1 MSTIIDAKG
10 KPCPTPVILAK
21 QAMAAGEHSFT
32 VLVDNTTAVE
42 NLKRLA
48 GNQGFG
54 AAVTQGEGVFS
65 VAFTRTG
72 CAACEEA
79 VSAPL
84 PAPGGDWAVFVG
96 RDIIGD
102 GDRELGA
109 NLMRMFFYTLV
120 QGEDKPGAVLFM
132 NAGVRLPT
140 LDEQIP
146 AHEQQEG
153 QAHQKQDDGNEN
165 HSGQTDDAQC
175 EQRNHGISPPF
186 DGTSLPHPDKSVL
199 KAFLKSDKKSPAS
212 GGGAVPSAPDA
223 GAFFCVP
230 VRPNGFHKSL
240 ASRLL
245 SRQNVMDIRWMH
257 RINALGHEEMG
268 RTVM

>member
-72 CAACEEA
+72 CAARGGAGRAVPHACEEA

-109 NLMRMFFYTLV
+109 NLMRMFFYTLA

-146 AHEQQEG
+146 AH
-153 QAHQKQDDGNEN
+153 
-165 HSGQTDDAQC
+165 
-175 EQRNHGISPPF
+175 
-186 DGTSLPHPDKSVL
+186 L
-199 KAFLKSDKKSPAS
+199 
-212 GGGAVPSAPDA
+212 
-223 GAFFCVP
+223 
-230 VRPNGFHKSL
+230 KSL
-240 ASRLL
+240 ADAGVEILVCGTCL
-245 SRQNVMDIRWMH
+245 SFYGLTDQLQVGTVSNMYDIVTRMQ
-257 RINALGHEEMG
+257 RAAKVVSL
-268 RTVM
+268 

>member
-65 VAFTRTG
+65 GAFTRTG

-109 NLMRMFFYTLV
+109 NLMRMFFYTLAE
-120 QGEDKPGAVLFM
+120 GDALPESVLFM
-132 NAGVRLPT
+132 NDGVKLPT
-140 LDEQIP
+140 LDDQVA
-146 AHEQQEG
+146 AHVQTLIGRGVEVLVCG
-153 QAHQKQDDGNEN
+153 TCLSFYGLTDRLQAGTVSNM
-165 HSGQTDDAQC
+165 
-175 EQRNHGISPPF
+175 F
-186 DGTSLPHPDKSVL
+186 DIV
-199 KAFLKSDKKSPAS
+199 
-212 GGGAVPSAPDA
+212 
-223 GAFFCVP
+223 
-230 VRPNGFHKSL
+230 
-240 ASRLL
+240 SRMQAAAKVITL
-245 SRQNVMDIRWMH
+245 
-257 RINALGHEEMG
+257 
-268 RTVM
+268 

>member
-72 CAACEEA
+72 
-79 VSAPL
+79 
-84 PAPGGDWAVFVG
+84 GDWAVFVG

-109 NLMRMFFYTLV
+109 NLMRMFFYTLA

-146 AHEQQEG
+146 AH
-153 QAHQKQDDGNEN
+153 
-165 HSGQTDDAQC
+165 
-175 EQRNHGISPPF
+175 
-186 DGTSLPHPDKSVL
+186 L
-199 KAFLKSDKKSPAS
+199 KALA
-212 GGGAVPSAPDA
+212 DA
-223 GAFFCVP
+223 GVEILVCGTCLSFYGLTDQLQVGTVSNMYDIVTRMQRAAKV
-230 VRPNGFHKSL
+230 VSL
-240 ASRLL
+240 
-245 SRQNVMDIRWMH
+245 
-257 RINALGHEEMG
+257 
-268 RTVM
+268 

>member
-1 MSTIIDAKG
+1 MSQIIDARG
-10 KPCPTPVILAK
+10 KACPTPVIMAK
-21 QAMAAGEHSFT
+21 KAISAGESTFT

-48 GNQGFG
+48 ENQGFD
-54 AAVTQGEGVFS
+54 AAAAEAEGVFS

-79 VSAPL
+79 VNAPL

-109 NLMRMFFYTLV
+109 NLMRMFFYTLA

-146 AHEQQEG
+146 AH
-153 QAHQKQDDGNEN
+153 
-165 HSGQTDDAQC
+165 
-175 EQRNHGISPPF
+175 
-186 DGTSLPHPDKSVL
+186 L
-199 KAFLKSDKKSPAS
+199 KALA
-212 GGGAVPSAPDA
+212 DA
-223 GAFFCVP
+223 GVEILVCGTCLSFYGLTDQLQVGTVSNMYDIVTRMQRAAKV
-230 VRPNGFHKSL
+230 VSL
-240 ASRLL
+240 
-245 SRQNVMDIRWMH
+245 
-257 RINALGHEEMG
+257 
-268 RTVM
+268 